1 LTRTRFFVSVAAGLV
16 ALAFSSTAFAAYNP
30 SLLIAGT
37 NHTLG
42 GNGPVV
48 IGVGQDENDDA
59 TGVATIYSPPGYTVT
74 LNQPAGTTLG
84 SLSGVVKVG
93 ALGGARVNIEGT
105 VKTDN
110 PALYVSNPCSP
121 GAHEAVWILEFTLA
135 GNLQRV
141 PLYVD
146 RVTTAPENAFGSAR
160 IRTCLPSPY
169 IPPPQGAN
177 SGASLIVAAF
187 SIRGV
192 FTNPSS
198 AGSYP
203 WNGVFVPYTPGTGTI
218 NAANSAQSTS
228 YVRLPMR
235 LTMKTKRQRLRRA
248 KRTFAVVTACVT
260 EAGQGVR
267 GITVQ
272 FLGGATPASANRANA
287 RRVASGRTN
296 ARGCVTR
303 RIRVR
308 TRSLFVRA
316 VADVPARQAAGCQPT
331 IVPRCVSPSVAPG
344 FDLLSGRAKRV
355 RR

>member
-30 SLLIAGT
+30 SLLVAGT
-37 NHTLG
+37 NHTPG
-42 GNGPVV
+42 GSGPVV

-59 TGVATIYSPPGYTVT
+59 TGVATIYSPRGYTVT

-135 GNLQRV
+135 GSLQRV

-146 RVTTAPENAFGSAR
+146 RVTTAPENAFSSAR

-187 SIRGV
+187 SLRGV

-203 WNGVFVPYTPGTGTI
+203 WNGVFVPYTPGTGTA

-228 YVRLPMR
+228 FVRLPMR
-235 LTMKTKRQRLRRA
+235 LTMTAKRQRLRRA
-248 KRTFAVVTACVT
+248 QRTFAVVTACAT

-272 FLGGATPASANRANA
+272 FLSGPTAASANRANA

-296 ARGCVTR
+296 ARGCVSR

-308 TRSLFVRA
+308 TKSLFVRA
-316 VADVPARQAAGCQPT
+316 VADVPARSAAGCQPT

>member
-1 LTRTRFFVSVAAGLV
+1 MSRTRFLVSAAACLL

-30 SLLIAGT
+30 SLLVAGT
-37 NHTLG
+37 NHALSG
-42 GNGPVV
+42 SGPVV

-59 TGVATIYSPPGYTVT
+59 TAVATIYSPPGYNVT
-74 LNQPAGTTLG
+74 LTQPAGTTLG

-110 PALYVSNPCSP
+110 PANYVSNPCSP
-121 GAHEAVWILEFTLA
+121 GAHEAVWVLEFTLA
-135 GNLQRV
+135 GTLTRV

-146 RVTTAPENAFGSAR
+146 RVTTAPENAFASAR

-169 IPPPQGAN
+169 IPPPQGAA

-187 SIRGV
+187 SVRGV
-192 FTNPSS
+192 FTNPGTR
-198 AGSYP
+198 GSYP
-203 WNGVFVPYTPGTGTI
+203 WNGVFVPYTPGTGTP

-228 YVRLPMR
+228 FVRVPMR
-235 LTMKTKRQRLRRA
+235 LTMTAKRQRRG
-248 KRTFAVVTACVT
+248 KRTFAVVTACAT
-260 EAGQGVR
+260 EAGQGIR

-272 FLGGATPASANRANA
+272 FRGAATTAAANRLNA
-287 RRVASGRTN
+287 PRVASGRTS

-303 RIRVR
+303 SIRVKR
-308 TRSLFVRA
+308 RFLYVRA
-316 VADVPARQAAGCQPT
+316 IADVPARLAPGCQPT
-331 IVPRCVSPSVAPG
+331 IVPRCTEASVAPG
-344 FDLLSGRAKRV
+344 FDLSSGRAKRV